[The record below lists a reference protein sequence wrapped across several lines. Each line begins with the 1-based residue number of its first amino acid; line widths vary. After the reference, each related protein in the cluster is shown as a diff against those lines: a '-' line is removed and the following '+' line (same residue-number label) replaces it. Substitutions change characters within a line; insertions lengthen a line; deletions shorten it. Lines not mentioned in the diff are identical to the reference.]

1 MNDRL
6 GFNINLHY
14 QDEVAYEGTY
24 VAGMVPSF
32 NTIDAVLTYKVTKYK
47 SLIKIGGT
55 NITNKYYYKAFGS
68 PQIGGLYYISFAY
81 NVL

>member
-14 QDEVAYEGTY
+14 QDEVAYEGTF
-24 VAGMVPSF
+24 VAGMVPSYQ
-32 NTIDAVLTYKVTKYK
+32 TIDAVLTYKVPKYK
-47 SLIKIGGT
+47 SLIKLGGT
-55 NITNKYYYKAFGS
+55 NITNKYYYTAFGS